1 MMKVST
7 RGRYALRLMIDLA
20 QHRDDGYISLKEIS
34 ARQDI
39 TVRYLEQIIAILLK
53 AGFVQSFRGKS
64 GGYRLSRHPREYTT
78 EDILKLTEGSLLPL
92 SCTASQNSPCPRASS
107 CATLPFWRGL
117 QKSLRITCAAS
128 RWRTCPSSRRKSA
141 ATTERAFNRSPRP
154 EHSFIPFCFGLMSHF
169 FTRHLTSRPA
179 LTIYSLLSR

>member
-20 QHRDDGYISLKEIS
+20 QHNDDGYISLKEIS

-64 GGYRLSRHPREYTT
+64 GGYRLSRHPR
-78 EDILKLTEGSLLPL
+78 D
-92 SCTASQNSPCPRASS
+92 SPCPRASS

-117 QKSLRITCAAS
+117 QKVIEDYLGRVTL
-128 RWRTCPSSRRKSA
+128 
-141 ATTERAFNRSPRP
+141 ED
-154 EHSFIPFCFGLMSHF
+154 
-169 FTRHLTSRPA
+169 
-179 LTIYSLLSR
+179 LSEQQKEIGCDYGAGI